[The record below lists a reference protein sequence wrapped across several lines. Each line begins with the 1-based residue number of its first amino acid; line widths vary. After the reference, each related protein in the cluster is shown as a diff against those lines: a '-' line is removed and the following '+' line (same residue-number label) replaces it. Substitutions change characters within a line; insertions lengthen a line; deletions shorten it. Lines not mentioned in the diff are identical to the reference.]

1 MVAFREPSTRIGGHS
16 IDGRWRGWAAKREL
30 DLIRDAAL
38 VPLSSTGAVL
48 RWHSTHSARPQSC
61 HSSTMRNVL
70 LLLLPALAFALRRPQ
85 TVVCRDARTQ
95 REVTLV
101 GCMHYNPASIALAAD
116 CVREAPA
123 LGAVVVESCESRW
136 RKTQQT
142 SPVGSFS
149 RRYLLP
155 SEMLAAADVAAERGL
170 PVSLGDV
177 DVKEFTPR
185 LRELFAESL
194 RDLLSPPDG
203 WRRIF
208 DDLKR
213 GAGLAF
219 DVSDLGGEALGFED
233 FLRPGL
239 LLGLAGS
246 FLRYPAAAAVKA
258 PAPFFALATLL
269 TVGGSTLEAAATN
282 ADALAAA
289 GESSPELYALS
300 AVLFAMDV
308 VLPIVFSRLLLV
320 AFLEERNVRLARS
333 ITEAAARERGDVVA
347 ILGALH
353 VNGVAKL
360 LKSGEALEP
369 GKAGTWWTE
378 DMIEEPSN

>member
-1 MVAFREPSTRIGGHS
+1 
-16 IDGRWRGWAAKREL
+16 
-30 DLIRDAAL
+30 
-38 VPLSSTGAVL
+38 
-48 RWHSTHSARPQSC
+48 
-61 HSSTMRNVL
+61 MRQVL

-142 SPVGSFS
+142 SPVGSFA

-185 LRELFAESL
+185 LRELFAESI

-203 WRRIF
+203 
-208 DDLKR
+208 
-213 GAGLAF
+213 
-219 DVSDLGGEALGFED
+219 
-233 FLRPGL
+233 
-239 LLGLAGS
+239 
-246 FLRYPAAAAVKA
+246 
-258 PAPFFALATLL
+258 
-269 TVGGSTLEAAATN
+269 
-282 ADALAAA
+282 
-289 GESSPELYALS
+289 
-300 AVLFAMDV
+300 
-308 VLPIVFSRLLLV
+308 
-320 AFLEERNVRLARS
+320 
-333 ITEAAARERGDVVA
+333 
-347 ILGALH
+347 
-353 VNGVAKL
+353 
-360 LKSGEALEP
+360 
-369 GKAGTWWTE
+369 
-378 DMIEEPSN
+378 

>member
-1 MVAFREPSTRIGGHS
+1 
-16 IDGRWRGWAAKREL
+16 
-30 DLIRDAAL
+30 
-38 VPLSSTGAVL
+38 
-48 RWHSTHSARPQSC
+48 
-61 HSSTMRNVL
+61 MRNEL

-142 SPVGSFS
+142 SPAGSFA

-185 LRELFAESL
+185 LRELFAESV

-203 WRRIF
+203 WRRVF

-258 PAPFFALATLL
+258 PGPFFALATLL
-269 TVGGSTLEAAATN
+269 TVGGSTLETAATN

-353 VNGVAKL
+353 VNGGVLWPWRISRDLGREHNEKAPP
-360 LKSGEALEP
+360 SCVVGERRREAPHVRRGARARQGRHVVDRGYDRRALEL
-369 GKAGTWWTE
+369 TYV
-378 DMIEEPSN
+378 